1 MKKAD
6 IGGALHALL
15 DGDGKQPVHNESTS
29 FFPVRFFLSINVTE
43 FLAYIIS
50 NINNINQVPL
60 AARGPALVSS
70 RARNRN
76 SHGPVEGTG
85 ICAMGYLLKRGPMSN
100 QTLRGSRGIFGGGAF
115 LFRGLI

>member
-43 FLAYIIS
+43 FFAYIIS
-50 NINNINQVPL
+50 NIIILIRFRSRRGGRLSSHL
-60 AARGPALVSS
+60 AHETETATVLWKG
-70 RARNRN
+70 
-76 SHGPVEGTG
+76 
-85 ICAMGYLLKRGPMSN
+85 
-100 QTLRGSRGIFGGGAF
+100 RGSAPWDTSLSGDQCQSKH
-115 LFRGLI
+115 